1 MSRRPPPAEQQFGSD
16 SFLDVVA
23 NVVGILI
30 ILMVLAGVRASRAP
44 VTLTPTTPAVTS
56 DAPNELARSQDLA
69 APPDDTEDRHQKE
82 VAALQ
87 SKAEKIQED
96 LNVLRSAAVERETR
110 LSELQS
116 QDAATRNRLASVG
129 ANLDQELSALDQN
142 RQQIEQLNA
151 AAQAVRVKLKKRQSE
166 IASVEKHPHKV
177 QKLEHRITPV
187 SRVLKENETELHFRC
202 FDGKV
207 ASVPIEELVGRM
219 KTQMERQKDFIIRAR
234 RYSGAVGPVRGFSV
248 KYVVE
253 REESF
258 AGSFVRVVVSQWE
271 VVPEADL
278 EAETTEAALR
288 NDSEFRNELRKA
300 EPGSTITFW
309 VYPDSFSL
317 YRQLQAIAHR
327 EGFTVAARPMPPG
340 VPIMFS
346 PRGSR
351 STAQ

>member
-44 VTLTPTTPAVTS
+44 ITPTPTPPTMTS
-56 DAPNELARSQDLA
+56 EEPRELAT
-69 APPDDTEDRHQKE
+69 APKPIVSPDNSAERHRE
-82 VAALQ
+82 EISGLQ
-87 SKAEKIQED
+87 SQAEKIRDD
-96 LNVLRSAAVERETR
+96 LNVLRNAAAERETR

-116 QDAATRNRLASVG
+116 QDVATRNRSATVG
-129 ANLDQELSALDQN
+129 STLDQELSALDKH
-142 RQQIEQLNA
+142 REQIEKLNA

-166 IASVEKHPHKV
+166 LAVVEREPHKV
-177 QKLEHRITPV
+177 QRLEHRITPV

-202 FDGKV
+202 FGEQV
-207 ASVPIEELVGRM
+207 APVPVEDLVERM
-219 KTQMERQKDFIIRAR
+219 KTQMERQRDFIVRAK
-234 RYSGAVGPVRGFSV
+234 RYSGVVGPVRGFTV
-248 KYVVE
+248 KYLVE

-271 VVPEADL
+271 IVPETDL
-278 EAETTEAALR
+278 EAETSEAALH
-288 NDSEFRNELRKA
+288 NDSVFRNELRKA

-309 VYPDSFSL
+309 VYPDSFTL
-317 YRQLQAIAHR
+317 YRQLQTIAHQ
-327 EGFTVAARPMPPG
+327 EGFTVAARPMPTG
-340 VPIMFS
+340 LPIMFS
-346 PRGSR
+346 PKGSR

>member
-44 VTLTPTTPAVTS
+44 VTLTPNPPTITTDEPK
-56 DAPNELARSQDLA
+56 ELASTQTLTA
-69 APPDDTEDRHQKE
+69 SPDDSARHRE
-82 VAALQ
+82 ELAALQ
-87 SKAEKIQED
+87 SQSESIQDD
-96 LNVLRSAAVERETR
+96 LNVLRNATADRETR

-129 ANLDQELSALDQN
+129 ANLEQELSALEQN
-142 RQQIEQLNA
+142 RQKLEHLNA
-151 AAQAVRVKLKKRQSE
+151 AAQAVRVKLKKQQAE
-166 IASVEKHPHKV
+166 IATVEKQPHKV
-177 QKLEHRITPV
+177 QTLQHRITPV

-202 FDGKV
+202 FGGKV
-207 ASVPIEELVGRM
+207 APVPVEELVGRM
-219 KTQMERQKDFIIRAR
+219 KTQMERQKDFIVRAK
-234 RYSGAVGPVRGFSV
+234 RYSGVVGPVRGFSV

-258 AGSFVRVVVSQWE
+258 AGNFIRVVVSQWE
-271 VVPEADL
+271 IVPEADL
-278 EAETTEAALR
+278 EAESSEAALR
-288 NDSEFRNELRKA
+288 NDSEFRNEIRKA
-300 EPGSTITFW
+300 ESGSTITFW

-327 EGFTVAARPMPPG
+327 EGFTVAARPMPAG

-346 PRGSR
+346 PKGSR
-351 STAQ
+351 SAAQ